1 MAKKF
6 AGFTEDQALVLLN
19 KVGYTGQSLQ
29 ADEVDAFLA
38 SSPAAQAKLGQYA
51 AAAQKR
57 FDMLTTPTT
66 GYAEGGETVPM
77 PGING
82 RFQGNV
88 DNIQGNF
95 GGLLGSVFGGGIPAG
110 GVAKDPNAIAKGGDL
125 IPKSAS
131 GTGSGIPNWIIAPP
145 PGTPVTSALVTHT
158 NPVTGEVW
166 TAPTGGYSVNT
177 SALAKPQGVFQDP
190 NAMATALTTPGT
202 PIVDNFPNNVM
213 PLPNNVQRAM
223 PQVGQATQ
231 QTYLPTGAAATYNP
245 MSNTASFDE
254 QYQLLKAQPYVKD
267 EEFWKNNKLQEQI
280 DGGFGGSIRAPG
292 ALSNMYK
299 RYGLTEGVDT
309 IEDVKREYE
318 LYNRASQNAQAA
330 QIPLSQPNTLDTAR
344 QAVATAQDTFANLQA
359 AYANIDPLNT
369 TAQAAAKA
377 AIDAQQIKVTQAQA
391 GLNTAQNNYVSA
403 NMLSPGEL
411 QAKALS
417 DPLSLATTAPVA
429 TITGTASQKIDP
441 TTGQLTGFTP
451 TAALST
457 ALPTTPAVAPV
468 VTPAATITP
477 TAASVGV
484 QSTLDKLA
492 AATGMVGPDAL
503 VQAATMTPDQ
513 LAALGL
519 TVEQIDQARTV
530 VAPAPR
536 VVQQGELITGSTVD
550 MAAVDKAV
558 NFEAATGAPSSSGTV
573 QGQLTS
579 LMQQFEGDA
588 TPAWAAGAM
597 RAATAALASRG
608 LGASS
613 MAGQAIIQAT
623 MEAAL
628 PIAMQDAQT
637 NAGFELQNLSNRQ
650 ATAMF
655 GAQQRA
661 TFLGMEF
668 DQNFQTKVAN
678 ASRISDIANMNFS
691 ADQQIA
697 LENARMAQTVD
708 LTNMSAKNAKI
719 MADAATLSQMDMTNL
734 NNRQQAAVTNAQSF
748 LQMDMANLDKEQ
760 QTAMFKSQSMVN
772 TLLSDNAAAN
782 AAKQFNATSE
792 NQTNQFFAGI
802 ASTIAQFNVDQENA
816 MQRFNAGEANTIAQ
830 FNSTMNNQREQ
841 FNSQNSLIVEQA
853 NAQWSQTIA
862 TTNNAAI
869 NAANRDAAQAA
880 NGLTNIGY
888 NNLLQGERDIMSYVF
903 QTANNNADRATQ
915 LALGNITA
923 NTAITNADKN
933 LTAAEIAADAAKKG
947 ALAAAAGSVLSAM
960 FKDTWT
966 GIFRKKSE

>member
-66 GYAEGGETVPM
+66 GYAEGGEIVPM

-82 RFQGNV
+82 SGFQGNV

-166 TAPTGGYSVNT
+166 TAPTGGFSVNT

-202 PIVDNFPNNVM
+202 PIVDIF
-213 PLPNNVQRAM
+213 PNNVQRAM
-223 PQVGQATQ
+223 PQVGQSTQ

-597 RAATAALASRG
+597 RAATATLASRG

-830 FNSTMNNQREQ
+830 FNSTMKNQREQ

>member
-38 SSPAAQAKLGQYA
+38 SSPAAQ
-51 AAAQKR
+51 KR

-66 GYAEGGETVPM
+66 GYAEGGAVQDTY
-77 PGING
+77 GT
-82 RFQGNV
+82 
-88 DNIQGNF
+88 
-95 GGLLGSVFGGGIPAG
+95 LLGSLYG
-110 GVAKDPNAIAKGGDL
+110 GVAGAVNSGAIPADGVAK
-125 IPKSAS
+125 
-131 GTGSGIPNWIIAPP
+131 
-145 PGTPVTSALVTHT
+145 
-158 NPVTGEVW
+158 E
-166 TAPTGGYSVNT
+166 
-177 SALAKPQGVFQDP
+177 P

-202 PIVDNFPNNVM
+202 PIVDNFPNNV
-213 PLPNNVQRAM
+213 M

-245 MSNTASFDE
+245 MSNTASFEAQIAANKKYVDE

-267 EEFWKNNKLQEQI
+267 EEFWKKNKLQEQI

-330 QIPLSQPNTLDTAR
+330 RIPLSQPNTLDTAR

-441 TTGQLTGFTP
+441 TTGQLTGISP

-457 ALPTTPAVAPV
+457 ATPTTPAVAPV

-477 TAASVGV
+477 TAASAGV